1 MPFSNT
7 EGSFY
12 SGIFL
17 VECFLECEK
26 MAAKTTDF
34 PVKQRQ
40 LNEDIKNGTFKRCY
54 LIYGDEAYLRLQN
67 RDKLV
72 KALGGEGASMNFTKY
87 EGDGINPAEVI
98 DMAETMPFL
107 SDKRV
112 ILIENSG
119 FFKDGCSELTEYL
132 KAPSETTFFVFSEKE
147 VDKRKDIFKA
157 VSKIGMEMCCD
168 TQDEDTLKRW
178 IAGKISSEGKSISP
192 RAAAFF
198 LERVGTDMSN
208 ISTEIEKLICYCIDR
223 DTITE
228 EDINAVCANWLTSR
242 IFAMTDAI
250 ASQDQ
255 KKAIDLYYDLL
266 ALKEPPAK
274 ILALITRQFN
284 IMLQVKEMSE
294 NHKDRSLI
302 ASGAGI
308 APFLVG
314 KYENWARGYT
324 FEELRNALEL
334 CAANDEA
341 VKTGKLD
348 YIISVE
354 MVIIGSTSK
363 AKI

>member
-1 MPFSNT
+1 
-7 EGSFY
+7 
-12 SGIFL
+12 
-17 VECFLECEK
+17 

-40 LNEDIKNGTFKRCY
+40 LNEDIKNGSFKQCY
-54 LIYGDEAYLRLQN
+54 LIYGEEAYLRNQN

-72 KALGGEGASMNFTKY
+72 KALAGDVNSMNFNRY
-87 EGDGINPAEVI
+87 EGDGISPGEVI

-119 FFKDGCSELTEYL
+119 FFKNGCPELSDYL
-132 KAPSETTFFVFSEKE
+132 KAPSETTFFIFAEKE
-147 VDKRKDIFKA
+147 VDKRKDIYKA
-157 VSKIGMEMCCD
+157 LTKTGFEMCCD
-168 TQDEDTLKRW
+168 EQDENTLKTW
-178 IAGKISSEGKSISP
+178 IMSKVRNEGKSISP
-192 RAAAFF
+192 RAVAFM

-208 ISTEIEKLICYCIDR
+208 ISTELEKLICYCIDR
-223 DTITE
+223 PEITE
-228 EDINAVCANWLTSR
+228 ADIEAVCANWLTNR

-250 ASQDQ
+250 ASQNQ
-255 KKAIDLYYDLL
+255 KRAIDLYYDLL

-284 IMLQVKEMSE
+284 LMLQAKEMSD
-294 NHKDRSLI
+294 NHRDNGSI
-302 ASGAGI
+302 ASALKL

-314 KYENWARGYT
+314 KYIGWGREYS
-324 FEELRNALEL
+324 FEQLRDALEM

-348 YIISVE
+348 YVISVE
-354 MVIIGSTSK
+354 MVIIKCASLKKS
-363 AKI
+363 ARNAV